1 MLTARLDDLALSRL
15 MLGTVQLGMP
25 YGIANRAGQPSYEVA
40 RDIIA
45 CAYEGGVTCFDT
57 AAAYGASEQVLG
69 QALAELGL
77 ADRMTVATKIRPVE
91 DRTFSDAAAREKIE
105 GSVAGSLRALR
116 LEALPLCLFHRE
128 HDFRCIEHLLRL
140 KEKGLVRH
148 VGASV
153 MTPKATA
160 AIIGSGLAEAVQ
172 LPASLL
178 DHRFARAGILTE
190 ARRRGVAVFARSIYL
205 QGSLLMSEREIPSCL
220 EAAIP
225 VRRELEALARE
236 AGMSLAELAA
246 RYVLS
251 LDGVTCVVIGMES
264 VEQLRENLTLIERGP
279 LAPALCAAIGRAVPE
294 LPDDLLM
301 PNRWQNV

>member
-1 MLTARLDDLALSRL
+1 MLTARLDDLTLSRL

-25 YGIANRAGQPSYEVA
+25 YGIANRAGQPPYEVA

-45 CAYEGGVTCFDT
+45 CAYEGGVTCFDA
-57 AAAYGASEQVLG
+57 AAAYGASEQVIG
-69 QALAELGL
+69 RALAELGV
-77 ADRMTVATKIRPVE
+77 ADRVIVVTKIRHLVDLP
-91 DRTFSDAAAREKIE
+91 SAAAGAAIE
-105 GSVAGSLRALR
+105 DSVSSSLRALR

-128 HDFRCIEHLLRL
+128 DDFRCIEHLLRL

-160 AIIGSGLAEAVQ
+160 AIIGSGLTEAVQ

-178 DHRFARAGILTE
+178 DHRFARAGILAG
-190 ARRRGVAVFARSIYL
+190 ARRRGLAVFARSIYL
-205 QGSLLMSEREIPSCL
+205 QGSLLMSEQEIPSCL
-220 EAAIP
+220 ETAIP

-251 LDGVTCVVIGMES
+251 LDGVTCVVIGVES

-279 LAPALCAAIGRAVPE
+279 LAPALCAAIGGAVPE
-294 LPDDLLM
+294 LPDDMLM
-301 PNRWQNV
+301 PNRWQNA